1 MSVFQTIRVADS
13 PRPPVVRANGQ
24 GEGGAMELQYRK
36 ALLRALPSQPTTQL
50 VRALGNQA

>member
-24 GEGGAMELQYRK
+24 GEGGALELQYRK